1 MELTSSAFAIA
12 RPPRSF
18 FLLPSRFRSVRAV
31 LRVRDFPIACQAFAC
46 QDDEEELRVST
57 LDLGPE
63 PLVVLVYVSLL
74 DRKGNNTHA
83 KCTHLGMMASCRQ
96 VRITAGS
103 LLRSGRCPGVNACLF
118 VRPLTSQIA
127 SDMTSFC
134 ILLIL
139 PSAYSL
145 TPSCEINGVDQR
157 GRGGALDT
165 PFLDN
170 LLPM

>member
-18 FLLPSRFRSVRAV
+18 FLLPSRFRSVRVV

-46 QDDEEELRVST
+46 QDDEAEESRVST

-83 KCTHLGMMASCRQ
+83 
-96 VRITAGS
+96 
-103 LLRSGRCPGVNACLF
+103 
-118 VRPLTSQIA
+118 
-127 SDMTSFC
+127 
-134 ILLIL
+134 
-139 PSAYSL
+139 
-145 TPSCEINGVDQR
+145 
-157 GRGGALDT
+157 
-165 PFLDN
+165 
-170 LLPM
+170 

>member
-1 MELTSSAFAIA
+1 MHLHQHEISRTSWVTKV
-12 RPPRSF
+12 
-18 FLLPSRFRSVRAV
+18 SV
-31 LRVRDFPIACQAFAC
+31 PI
-46 QDDEEELRVST
+46 
-57 LDLGPE
+57 
-63 PLVVLVYVSLL
+63 
-74 DRKGNNTHA
+74 N
-83 KCTHLGMMASCRQ
+83 
-96 VRITAGS
+96 IIIII
-103 LLRSGRCPGVNACLF
+103 F

-145 TPSCEINGVDQR
+145 TPSCEINGVDHR